1 MDKRHSKGF
10 RYICLGLLLFIVTA
24 LSTAGAGSR
33 GASAQAAT
41 ALPLYPRTVATFP
54 TGTSANLLRIVRL
67 VGVGGDWVAYS
78 LAFYGCGHC
87 GFIDQ
92 DLALRNVITGREIN
106 IKGALIR
113 RNDTSTPIGI
123 REMQFVAPYLI
134 WTQPAPPPGPP
145 DPYPGYVDPYTPGDF
160 DCTLCYYDVSTGQ
173 GGQIVRL
180 DSLGIPGRVNVSAM
194 VLDRAGSGR
203 VLLFAHEYTCCTLHP
218 AGIFWLASI
227 KTGDK
232 KQITTPAQ
240 ELWVSGMALNNGVIA
255 WTQQSATDEAHDLIV
270 YDENAGTTRQVPLK
284 SRLTNLQSDGKSL
297 FGWSQDAR
305 SVQRVDLDS
314 GQAQAI
320 PGPDFEYTLFG
331 GRIAWSG
338 KNEVF
343 VMDLL
348 AGKVMW
354 QGQVAPK
361 DERNLNV
368 STAISLDTDKLA
380 FSELGISS
388 ENTLHTHVVGV
399 AWLSPPH
406 PGFSQVWAKAD
417 APVADRWAKR
427 SWLWGPEPIFAGQEA
442 YSAAPGGRRLV
453 QYYDKSRME
462 INNPGVDP
470 SDPYYVTNGLLVVE
484 MIGGEIML
492 DDTTPVTATIP
503 CTLTVAGDPR
513 KDNPLTPDYA
523 ALASVASIHG
533 DNRAAG
539 RVGKPVDGTL
549 DVHGTVGTDAKNA
562 NLSKYASY
570 VPETGHNVP
579 DVFWTYLTGMEKTYG
594 FDWKFVLGYPI
605 TEAYWTQMRVSG
617 KDYPV
622 LVQAYQ
628 RRVLTYTPAF
638 APEWRVQQGNVGQ
651 HYFEWRYTLNNTVTP

>member
-1 MDKRHSKGF
+1 MDRRHVKGF
-10 RYICLGLLLFIVTA
+10 RFICLGLLLAIAMA
-24 LSTAGAGSR
+24 LSTAGAGSL

-41 ALPLYPRTVATFP
+41 PLPLYPRTVATFP
-54 TGTSANLLRIVRL
+54 TGTSANMTRIVHL

-78 LAFYGCGHC
+78 VAFYGCGHC
-87 GFIDQ
+87 GFINQ
-92 DLALRNVITGREIN
+92 DLALRNVITGREIK

-113 RNDTSTPIGI
+113 RNDSSTPRGI

-145 DPYPGYVDPYTPGDF
+145 DGYTPGDF

-173 GGQIVRL
+173 GGQIVAL
-180 DSLGIPGRVNVSAM
+180 DSLGIPGRVGVSPL

-203 VLLFAHEYTCCTLHP
+203 VLLYAHEDDAPTQRP
-218 AGIFWLASI
+218 DGIFWLVNI

-232 KQITTPAQ
+232 KQLTTPAQ

-255 WTQQSATDEAHDLIV
+255 WTQNATGEAHDLIV
-270 YDENAGTTRQVPLK
+270 YDESAGTTRQVPVK

-320 PGPDFEYTLFG
+320 PGPDFEYTLHG
-331 GRIAWSG
+331 DRIAWSG
-338 KNEVF
+338 SASEVF
-343 VMDLL
+343 VMDLPS
-348 AGKVMW
+348 GKIMW
-354 QGQVAPK
+354 QGRVAPG

-368 STAISLDTDKLA
+368 GTVIFLDADRLA
-380 FSELGISS
+380 FSVFGTSDTVTI
-388 ENTLHTHVVGV
+388 HTHEVGV

-406 PGFSQVWAKAD
+406 PGFSQVWEKAD
-417 APVADRWAKR
+417 APVADRWARR

-442 YSAAPGGRRLV
+442 YSAAPDGKRLV

-470 SDPYYVTNGLLVVE
+470 NDPYYVTNGLLVVE
-484 MIGGEIML
+484 MIGGHIML
-492 DDTTPVTATIP
+492 DDTNPVTATIP

-523 ALASVASIHG
+523 ALAGVASIHG
-533 DNRAAG
+533 ENRAAG
-539 RVGKPVDGTL
+539 RVGQPVDGTL
-549 DVHGTVGTDAKNA
+549 DVHGTVGKDAKNA
-562 NLSKYASY
+562 SLSKYASY
-570 VPETGHNVP
+570 VPDTGHNVP

-594 FDWKFVLGYPI
+594 FDWKFVVGYPI

-638 APEWRVQQGNVGQ
+638 PPEWRVQQGNVGQ
-651 HYFEWRYTLNNTVTP
+651 HYFEWRYTLNNGVSP